1 MKRKEYIQ
9 PELAIV
15 EVELHHLMDTS
26 PGSTS
31 LSTSDEPIDSSDGI
45 GSREDGFFGF

>member
-1 MKRKEYIQ
+1 MKRKDYIQ

-26 PGSTS
+26 PGNVDVNTGD
-31 LSTSDEPIDSSDGI
+31 TPVTDPDEI
-45 GSREDGFFGF
+45 GSRDDGFFF